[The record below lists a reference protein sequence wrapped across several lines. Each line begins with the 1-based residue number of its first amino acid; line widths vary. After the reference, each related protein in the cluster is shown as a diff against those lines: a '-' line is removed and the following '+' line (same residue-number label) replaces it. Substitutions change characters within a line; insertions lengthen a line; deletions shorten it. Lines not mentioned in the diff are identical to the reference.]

1 MNDPL
6 LILMRHA
13 KSPQAEDGQEDHDRP
28 LNAKGEDACRSVAKY
43 LAQRGWQPEAI
54 WSSDAVRTR
63 QTAETMLAVWQEQGI
78 QTQPQYEP
86 QLYQASSYRILHYA
100 IDRWPEG
107 VRRLMIVAHN
117 PGMTDAIQQLAQEP
131 LEVPTAAAAVFRLV
145 PAEGPPTG
153 RPQWLLD
160 GRAYE
165 AELVEH
171 ILPKKL
177 AT

>member
-1 MNDPL
+1 MNEPL

-13 KSPQAEDGQEDHDRP
+13 KSPPGVDAQDDHERP
-28 LNAKGEDACRSVAKY
+28 LNEKGQNACRSVAKY
-43 LAQRGWQPEAI
+43 LAECGWQPEWV

-63 QTAETMLAVWQEQGI
+63 QTTAGMIEVWDAKDI
-78 QTQPQYEP
+78 KVQPHYES

-107 VRRLMIVAHN
+107 THRLMIVAHN

-131 LEVPTAAAAVFRLV
+131 LEVPTAAAAVFRLL

-153 RPQWLLD
+153 RPQWFFD

-171 ILPKKL
+171 VLPKKL